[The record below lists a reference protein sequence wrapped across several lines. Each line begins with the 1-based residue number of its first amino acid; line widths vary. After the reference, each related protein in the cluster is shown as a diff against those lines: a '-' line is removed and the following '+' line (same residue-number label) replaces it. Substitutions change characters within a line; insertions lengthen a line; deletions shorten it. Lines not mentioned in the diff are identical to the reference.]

1 MKEENCFACD
11 MRTKRKKRS
20 GHWKTLSREEQD
32 DRSTTLIN
40 AMEKNEVKN
49 ETTLR
54 SKFEPLLLKIIRYRT
69 YKQSDKEKFK
79 TVFLKYL
86 REVNSSDLSVEVF
99 KCCF

>member
-54 SKFEPLLLKIIRYRT
+54 S
-69 YKQSDKEKFK
+69 
-79 TVFLKYL
+79 
-86 REVNSSDLSVEVF
+86 
-99 KCCF
+99 